1 MASTR
6 GGLISIWPCAS
17 EGSESTL
24 READVLA
31 TLAMY
36 DPGMLASWYRRRYGS
51 VRLQVGRPRSTS
63 VCVTLGGIKTDGT
76 LTYANMSAG
85 DKQGKKRDMKQN

>member
-1 MASTR
+1 MSSGIQAV
-6 GGLISIWPCAS
+6 WPPRVAVLFQFGRCAS

-31 TLAMY
+31 TLPMY

-51 VRLQVGRPRSTS
+51 VRLQVGRRFIYKILTRYGPERSRETRGS
-63 VCVTLGGIKTDGT
+63 PE
-76 LTYANMSAG
+76 
-85 DKQGKKRDMKQN
+85 RF